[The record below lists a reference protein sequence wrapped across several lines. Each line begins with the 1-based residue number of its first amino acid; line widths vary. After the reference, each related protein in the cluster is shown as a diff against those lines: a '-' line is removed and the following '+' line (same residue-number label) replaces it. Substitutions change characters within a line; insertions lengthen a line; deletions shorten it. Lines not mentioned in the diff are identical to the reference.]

1 MQPISSWS
9 AAHVRRTGV
18 PPPSLVLVTGAFG
31 LVGSEVVKQLTG
43 AGHRVVA
50 TDLDV
55 AANRKAAAA
64 LGDAVEVRWADLTQ
78 PDAVTRLV
86 SEVAPRAIVH
96 LAAVIPP
103 HCYARR
109 SLAHAVNVEA
119 TTSLVRAA
127 EAAPPSPPKFL
138 QASSI
143 AVYGARNPHRGDD
156 VLSVDTP
163 LRPSDLYGAHKVEA
177 EAVVRSS
184 QLDWLILRLG
194 GVLPVE
200 PRLRVVD
207 LETIYFEASLP
218 ADGRIQMVD
227 VRDVARA
234 FCAAVDVDASH
245 DILLIGGD
253 ASNRL
258 RQGDIGGAMAG
269 AVGLVGA
276 IPPGRLG
283 NPDSA
288 TDWFATD
295 WMDTTHSQSVLGFQ
309 HNSFSDSLA
318 YTRSRA
324 RRTRW
329 LLRVITPLVR
339 GVLRRKSPYFA
350 AAGTYADPWGVIRAK
365 WGAPEPDIATG

>member
-1 MQPISSWS
+1 M
-9 AAHVRRTGV
+9 

-78 PDAVTRLV
+78 PDDVTRLV

-163 LRPSDLYGAHKVEA
+163 LRPSDLYGAHQV
-177 EAVVRSS
+177 AVYGIPGASRA
-184 QLDWLILRLG
+184 G
-194 GVLPVE
+194 HTFP
-200 PRLRVVD
+200 
-207 LETIYFEASLP
+207 LETENRPGDDGASCTAQTLVLSQHP
-218 ADGRIQMVD
+218 VGRN
-227 VRDVARA
+227 
-234 FCAAVDVDASH
+234 FLC
-245 DILLIGGD
+245 
-253 ASNRL
+253 
-258 RQGDIGGAMAG
+258 
-269 AVGLVGA
+269 
-276 IPPGRLG
+276 
-283 NPDSA
+283 
-288 TDWFATD
+288 
-295 WMDTTHSQSVLGFQ
+295 
-309 HNSFSDSLA
+309 
-318 YTRSRA
+318 
-324 RRTRW
+324 
-329 LLRVITPLVR
+329 
-339 GVLRRKSPYFA
+339 
-350 AAGTYADPWGVIRAK
+350 
-365 WGAPEPDIATG
+365 